1 MYLLSLNSLCLHSL
15 ACIKPFPPVSYPF
28 WQSCLFSR
36 EYDAKITPFSP
47 LFQTILSVISSAS
60 PLEVQFIENATLFL
74 SYALSLSFPCIF
86 CRYFLVLFHCFYPRR
101 IKVFPHPLGKGS
113 MGFLS
118 LPYYILLG
126 WTYWLLVS
134 SPFFFIGFFWATFV
148 GSYLTLSLLGF
159 SRPILLFK
167 KGHSTPMHYPSLKEG
182 LWAHFGLLL
191 LLFFLFSTNIL
202 SFSAIAWATFVCFLT
217 FRALGVWPSYLFFAH
232 TPTHSWGWLG
242 HFSSLDLWAWIRK
255 NRYQ

>member
-36 EYDAKITPFSP
+36 EYDAKIRPFSP
-47 LFQTILSVISSAS
+47 LFQTILSVISSAT

-74 SYALSLSFPCIF
+74 SYALSLSSPCIF

-113 MGFLS
+113 MGFFS

-134 SPFFFIGFFWATFV
+134 YPFFFIGFFWATFWAFQDPFYSSRRV
-148 GSYLTLSLLGF
+148 ILLLCITPLLKRAYEPTLGF
-159 SRPILLFK
+159 F
-167 KGHSTPMHYPSLKEG
+167 
-182 LWAHFGLLL
+182 FFFF
-191 LLFFLFSTNIL
+191 FFLFSTNIL

-232 TPTHSWGWLG
+232 TPTHSWG
-242 HFSSLDLWAWIRK
+242 
-255 NRYQ
+255 

>member
-36 EYDAKITPFSP
+36 EYDAKIRPFSP
-47 LFQTILSVISSAS
+47 LFQTILSVISSDT

-182 LWAHFGLLL
+182 L
-191 LLFFLFSTNIL
+191 
-202 SFSAIAWATFVCFLT
+202 
-217 FRALGVWPSYLFFAH
+217 
-232 TPTHSWGWLG
+232 
-242 HFSSLDLWAWIRK
+242 
-255 NRYQ
+255 

>member
-36 EYDAKITPFSP
+36 EYDAKIRPFSP
-47 LFQTILSVISSAS
+47 LFQTILSVISSAT

-191 LLFFLFSTNIL
+191 LL
-202 SFSAIAWATFVCFLT
+202 
-217 FRALGVWPSYLFFAH
+217 LFFSIFNKYSFFFGH
-232 TPTHSWGWLG
+232 CLG
-242 HFSSLDLWAWIRK
+242 HICVLSYFSSSWSMAQLPFLCPHPNSFLGLTWAFLLIGPLGMD
-255 NRYQ
+255 